1 MPNRRDFL
9 KTAAFATLGS
19 GIAVSQVLAGECM
32 PSAIH
37 VNKYG
42 IGGKMKMTFF
52 PYELKLRH
60 VFTVATYSRTTTPDV
75 QVEIE
80 YEGVTG
86 YGEASMPP
94 YLGETVESVMNFL
107 KKVNLEQFSDPF
119 QLEDILSYVDSLSP
133 KDTAA
138 KAAVDIALHD
148 LVGKLLGAP
157 WYKIWGLNKEKTPST
172 TFTIGIDTPDVVR
185 AKTKECAG
193 LFNILKVKLGRDND
207 KEMIE
212 TIRSVTDLPIAV
224 DANQGWKDR
233 QYALDMIHWLKEKG
247 IVMIEQ
253 PMPKEQLD
261 DIAWVTQQSPLPVFA
276 DESLQR
282 LGDVAALKG
291 AFTGINI
298 KLMKCTGM
306 REAWK
311 MVTLA
316 HALGMRV
323 MVGCMT
329 ETSCAI
335 SAASQFSPAVD
346 LIVEFWKNFSNSN
359 IRNLYNYIKH
369 KGKPIYREIEEFR
382 GGKAMRLLINKQ
394 EYPSD
399 IRDVQKIVG
408 LKQGIDEL
416 IHFDDNI
423 LFPYIQNLLELLNTA
438 VDPSPMAFI

>member
-1 MPNRRDFL
+1 MQNRRDFL
-9 KTAAFATLGS
+9 KTATLAAIGS
-19 GIAVSQVLAGECM
+19 GLGIHNVFAGKSG
-32 PSAIH
+32 PALFS
-37 VNKYG
+37 VNKLG
-42 IGGKMKMTFF
+42 KGGRMKMRFF
-52 PYELKLRH
+52 PYELKLKH
-60 VFTVATYSRTTTPDV
+60 VFTVASYSRTTTPDV

-94 YLGETVESVMNFL
+94 YLGQTVDTVMAFL
-107 KKVNLEQFSDPF
+107 RKVDLEQFSDPF
-119 QLEDILSYVDSLSP
+119 GLEDILAYVDSLSP
-133 KDTAA
+133 GDTAA

-185 AKTKECAG
+185 GKTREVAG
-193 LFNILKVKLGRDND
+193 QFNILKVKLGRDND
-207 KEMIE
+207 KEMIR
-212 TIRSVTDLPIAV
+212 TIRSVSALPIAV
-224 DANQGWKDR
+224 DANQGWSDR
-233 QYALDMIHWLKEKG
+233 QYALDMIHWLKEQG

-261 DIAWVTQQSPLPVFA
+261 DIAWITQQSPLPVFA

-282 LGDVAALKG
+282 LNDVTALKG

-316 HALGMRV
+316 RALDMKI

-329 ETSCAI
+329 ETSCAV
-335 SAASQFSPAVD
+335 SAAAQLSPVVDFADLDGNLLISNDRFKGMEVINGKITLNDLPGIGVD
-346 LIVEFWKNFSNSN
+346 LI
-359 IRNLYNYIKH
+359 
-369 KGKPIYREIEEFR
+369 
-382 GGKAMRLLINKQ
+382 M
-394 EYPSD
+394 
-399 IRDVQKIVG
+399 
-408 LKQGIDEL
+408 
-416 IHFDDNI
+416 
-423 LFPYIQNLLELLNTA
+423 
-438 VDPSPMAFI
+438 

>member
-1 MPNRRDFL
+1 MQNRRDFL
-9 KTAAFATLGS
+9 KTAALAAIGS
-19 GIAVSQVLAGECM
+19 GLI
-32 PSAIH
+32 
-37 VNKYG
+37 VNNTFAEASHPASFSINRLGK
-42 IGGKMKMTFF
+42 GGKMKMKFF
-52 PYELKLRH
+52 PYELKLKH
-60 VFTVATYSRTTTPDV
+60 VFTVASFSRTTTPDV

-94 YLGETVESVMNFL
+94 YLGQTVDSVMTFL
-107 KKVNLEQFSDPF
+107 SKVNLEQFNDPF
-119 QLEDILSYVDSLSP
+119 ELEDILAYVDSLSP
-133 KDTAA
+133 GDTAA

-185 AKTKECAG
+185 EKTLEVAG
-193 LFNILKVKLGRDND
+193 QFNILKVKLGREND
-207 KEMIE
+207 KEMIQ
-212 TIRSVTDLPIAV
+212 TIRSVSTLPIAI
-224 DANQGWKDR
+224 DANQGWKDKY
-233 QYALDMIHWLKEKG
+233 YALDMIHWLKEQG

-253 PMPKEQLD
+253 PMPKEQLE

-282 LGDVAALKG
+282 LSDVAALKG

-316 HALGMRV
+316 RALDMKV

-335 SAASQFSPAVD
+335 SAAAQFSPAVD
-346 LIVEFWKNFSNSN
+346 FADLDGNLLISND
-359 IRNLYNYIKH
+359 RFKGVKVL
-369 KGKPIYREIEEFR
+369 KGKITLNNLP
-382 GGKAMRLLINKQ
+382 
-394 EYPSD
+394 
-399 IRDVQKIVG
+399 
-408 LKQGIDEL
+408 GIGVTL
-416 IHFDDNI
+416 S
-423 LFPYIQNLLELLNTA
+423 
-438 VDPSPMAFI
+438 V